1 MQQKYWNFNKFPHAS
16 DQVVTQWKFCS
27 IFVLIGLQQIVQNSI
42 NRGQLRATN
51 PCRAGVNE
59 CRRKCTLRI
68 HRGRRGRPSL
78 PPQLPVCLGA
88 RCKGD
93 RMHRWR
99 TAIKSSNCFTKRM
112 WMSNTRASA
121 ACRVP
126 LRASRFD
133 RSSWSS
139 NEKAVPISTGV

>member
-1 MQQKYWNFNKFPHAS
+1 MRCNTEIQEFQLLSCNWFAVKISFRQYSFQSVYSKS
-16 DQVVTQWKFCS
+16 YK
-27 IFVLIGLQQIVQNSI
+27 IRLIVDNYRQQI
-42 NRGQLRATN
+42 
-51 PCRAGVNE
+51 RAGRALMSVAGSV
-59 CRRKCTLRI
+59 CREYTEVD
-68 HRGRRGRPSL
+68 RGRPSP

-93 RMHRWR
+93 RMHRWH

-121 ACRVP
+121 ARRVP
-126 LRASRFD
+126 LRASRSG

-139 NEKAVPISTGV
+139 NEKAVLV